1 MPEGSLRRRHC
12 WRRIHHSAV
21 GHSTPYESWIGL
33 LGQRMRTSF
42 YNVLGYAGTGRV
54 LYLSW
59 LSGFYLF
66 NSGVQNYV
74 FTRLGD
80 GCLRYFTKQKVNA
93 FTLGHNIS
101 PARSFFATSL
111 CSPPIYTRFISIFSS
126 RSGNEKRIHL
136 YILTAWTCLT
146 LSVQRG
152 SDRHHRGCCDRWST
166 SSTLAPSYPR
176 QGRRPPPC

>member
-59 LSGFYLF
+59 LSGLKYLF
-66 NSGVQNYV
+66 ISGVLYV
-74 FTRLGD
+74 CIRLM
-80 GCLRYFTKQKVNA
+80 
-93 FTLGHNIS
+93 
-101 PARSFFATSL
+101 PASVCNWAVERRFRAMSADWRLWLWGSK
-111 CSPPIYTRFISIFSS
+111 PRFIGIWRDIEPLPNSS
-126 RSGNEKRIHL
+126 
-136 YILTAWTCLT
+136 
-146 LSVQRG
+146 
-152 SDRHHRGCCDRWST
+152 
-166 SSTLAPSYPR
+166 SSEFPTHIYSQAKGMRRLCNKPR
-176 QGRRPPPC
+176 LF